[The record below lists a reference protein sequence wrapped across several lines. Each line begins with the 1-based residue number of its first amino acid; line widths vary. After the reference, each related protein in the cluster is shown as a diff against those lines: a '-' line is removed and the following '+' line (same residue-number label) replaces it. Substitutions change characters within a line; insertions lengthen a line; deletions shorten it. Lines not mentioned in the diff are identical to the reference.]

1 MKKGETTMTNQ
12 TLRGVVIGDYQVLR
26 GVVIGD

>member
-1 MKKGETTMTNQ
+1 MKGETKMINQ

-26 GVVIGD
+26 GVVLGD